1 VTTLGSLRATL
12 AAVGRLPGDRPVQ
25 RALAVIVALASL
37 TGLSLLVLQRFSPG
51 DLVGLALGAGGFA
64 LGQRRPGL
72 GVAVAALAPIV
83 AAASGGSPMLVWT
96 ITVFAAVSV
105 TLRGLGPVL
114 VGVGVG
120 AANYAAFLIADRS
133 GWADPQA
140 LLGAAVPIAGAAVG
154 AALSGRSALQAER
167 DRRRLDVQATRE
179 AEVRRRI
186 AEERLRIARDLH
198 DTVGHQLAVVSMH
211 LGNR

>member
-1 VTTLGSLRATL
+1 
-12 AAVGRLPGDRPVQ
+12 
-25 RALAVIVALASL
+25 
-37 TGLSLLVLQRFSPG
+37 
-51 DLVGLALGAGGFA
+51 
-64 LGQRRPGL
+64 
-72 GVAVAALAPIV
+72 
-83 AAASGGSPMLVWT
+83 
-96 ITVFAAVSV
+96 
-105 TLRGLGPVL
+105 VL

-179 AEVRRRI
+179 SEVRRRI